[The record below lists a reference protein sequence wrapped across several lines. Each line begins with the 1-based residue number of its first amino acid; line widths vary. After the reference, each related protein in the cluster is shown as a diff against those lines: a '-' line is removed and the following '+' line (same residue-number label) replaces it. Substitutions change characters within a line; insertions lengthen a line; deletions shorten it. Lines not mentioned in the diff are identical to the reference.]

1 MKYNEL
7 IAEFMGVEEAYNPN
21 GNDWVLKTTTPD
33 TYGDT
38 DILESCKC
46 NELQY
51 HSSWDWLMPV
61 VEKIE
66 SDERYD
72 VNILQYGT
80 CIFDNQREI
89 VNNIANISFDKKID
103 HTYDAVVH
111 FIKDYNKKKVD
122 HLYLVVS
129 SIMTRYGSLD
139 NLICQ
144 LREDT
149 DVAYV
154 NIADDTNMVVNEHE
168 VEDIIN
174 QLIR

>member
-1 MKYNEL
+1 MKHNEL
-7 IAEFMGVEEAYNPN
+7 IAEFMEINVVTLDNVRKNKNPYISSAD
-21 GNDWVLKTTTPD
+21 GYLVDDLK
-33 TYGDT
+33 
-38 DILESCKC
+38 
-46 NELQY
+46 Y
-51 HSSWDWLMPV
+51 HCSWDWLMPV

-89 VNNIANISFDKKID
+89 VNNIANISFDKKIE

-111 FIKDYNKKKVD
+111 FIKDYNTKKID
-122 HLYLVVS
+122 YLYLVIS
-129 SIMTRYGSLD
+129 SIMTRYGSLN
-139 NLICQ
+139 NLKCQ
-144 LREDT
+144 LREDS